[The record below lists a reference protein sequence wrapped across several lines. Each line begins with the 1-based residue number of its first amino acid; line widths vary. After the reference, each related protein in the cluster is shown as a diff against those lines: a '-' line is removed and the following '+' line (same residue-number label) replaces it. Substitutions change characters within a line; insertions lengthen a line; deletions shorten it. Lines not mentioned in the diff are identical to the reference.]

1 VTRAHRDY
9 RTFVSAIAPGNRQW
23 REPETIDVVP
33 IPATD
38 IAPAMKPTNSPTRDS
53 ISATDRAN
61 GFNRRM
67 VLPMALTV
75 VLALVGVLFWSLT
88 LAFLDVGQVA
98 PYMLD
103 RMLVFLAIVGGM
115 GMVVWTKANEVD
127 HDHTHSGVE
136 RHRISTAAEIRKVEV
151 QAELEQRKM
160 AVGAMLTMLESRER
174 LEMSDHE

>member
-1 VTRAHRDY
+1 MSKYETTYVP
-9 RTFVSAIAPGNRQW
+9 AIAPGSQRW
-23 REPETIDVVP
+23 REPGTIDVIP

-38 IAPAMKPTNSPTRDS
+38 ITPAMQATTSPSRDS
-53 ISATDRAN
+53 ISAVDRAN

-67 VLPMALTV
+67 ILPMALTV

-88 LAFLDVGQVA
+88 LAMLDVGQIA

-103 RMLVFLAIVGGM
+103 RVLVFLAIVGGF
-115 GMVVWTKANEVD
+115 GFTVWTRANQVD
-127 HDHTHSGVE
+127 HDHSHSGVE

-151 QAELEQRKM
+151 QAELQQRQM
-160 AVGAMLTMLESRER
+160 ATEAMLTMLESRER